1 MSSSRLPDPESG
13 RPPDA
18 AGAARPVAAGAFAG
32 IHGRQTLDYALLTIQ
47 QGQSQLSAMADTKA
61 SILITVCSI
70 LLTVGI
76 SGSATPA
83 LRWPFLLLAGSIL
96 LSLVFA
102 VLAVLPSLSVPRRSD
117 GTVDVEAP
125 GFNVSFFAHF
135 AALPRERF
143 EEMLADVSRGDDRLY
158 ALLVKDIYG
167 QGLVLDRKYRM
178 LRRSYLTFFVGIL
191 AATVHAVAT
200 VLLA

>member
-1 MSSSRLPDPESG
+1 
-13 RPPDA
+13 
-18 AGAARPVAAGAFAG
+18 
-32 IHGRQTLDYALLTIQ
+32 
-47 QGQSQLSAMADTKA
+47 MADTRA

-76 SGSATPA
+76 WGSATPA

-125 GFNVSFFAHF
+125 GFNVAFLAHF

-143 EEMLADVSRGDDRLY
+143 EAMLADVSRGDDRLY

-167 QGLVLDRKYRM
+167 QGLALDRKYRM

>member
-1 MSSSRLPDPESG
+1 M
-13 RPPDA
+13 
-18 AGAARPVAAGAFAG
+18 
-32 IHGRQTLDYALLTIQ
+32 
-47 QGQSQLSAMADTKA
+47 
-61 SILITVCSI
+61 
-70 LLTVGI
+70 
-76 SGSATPA
+76 
-83 LRWPFLLLAGSIL
+83 
-96 LSLVFA
+96 
-102 VLAVLPSLSVPRRSD
+102 PRRSD
-117 GTVDVEAP
+117 GAVDVDAP

-143 EEMLADVSRGDDRLY
+143 EAMLADVSRSDDRLY